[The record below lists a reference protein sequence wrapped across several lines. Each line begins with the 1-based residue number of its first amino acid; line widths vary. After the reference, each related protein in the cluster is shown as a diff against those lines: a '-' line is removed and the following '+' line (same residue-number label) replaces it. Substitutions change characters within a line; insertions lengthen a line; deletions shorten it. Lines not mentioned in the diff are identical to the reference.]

1 MDFKYRD
8 ENYIKE
14 FSPKFDRNKI
24 KEIKDMHQ
32 EILAQL
38 LGHYIILN

>member
-8 ENYIKE
+8 ENCVKE
-14 FSPKFDRNKI
+14 FSPKFDRNEM
-24 KEIKDMHQ
+24 KEIKNMHQ

>member
-8 ENYIKE
+8 ENCTKE